1 MNLGLRFLI
10 HPSTT
15 STTNQHTIQPFSH
28 RFSNQRS
35 NDHLFRSIQFP
46 DVVPRYSE
54 MFTIAEGDFLKQLPP
69 SRGDGGEGYDF
80 IVTQFFIDTGSNV
93 VETLQQIHALLV
105 PGGTWIN
112 LGPLLWS
119 GGGSVRMELSLEEV
133 LSLSTSIGFE
143 VLGEAGGLEAH
154 GHLKRRTV
162 TCEYTADKMGM
173 FERIYQAEFWVAKK
187 R

>member
-15 STTNQHTIQPFSH
+15 SQVHQHTIQPFSH

-54 MFTIAEGDFLKQLPP
+54 MFNIAEGDFLKQTPP
-69 SRGDGGEGYDF
+69 ARTDGEDGYDF
-80 IVTQFFIDTGSNV
+80 IVTQFFIDTGYNAV
-93 VETLQQIHALLV
+93 ATLQQIHSLLA

-112 LGPLLWS
+112 LGPLLWV
-119 GGGSVRMELSLEEV
+119 GGGSVSMELSLDEILALAESV
-133 LSLSTSIGFE
+133 GFE
-143 VLGEAGGLEAH
+143 ILGERDGAELKDH
-154 GHLKRRTV
+154 FKRRTV

-173 FERIYQAEFWVAKK
+173 FERIYQAEFWVAK
-187 R
+187 RR